1 MTTMPPVLHDTATTV
16 RAPMGELDV
25 AAVPELRMRLA
36 AAHRAG
42 AQLVLDLR
50 DVTFLDSSALSVVLA
65 ADRRLAVTG
74 GSLRLVHVSAEVR
87 RVLRICGLADLVLPS
102 PVVAL
107 HGSLGRTAQLVR

>member
-1 MTTMPPVLHDTATTV
+1 MKTLPSFQHDTATTV
-16 RAPMGELDV
+16 RAPRGELDL

-36 AAHRAG
+36 DAHRAG
-42 AQLVLDLR
+42 ARLVLDLR
-50 DVTFLDSSALSVVLA
+50 DVTFLDSSALSVVLN

-74 GSLRLVHVSAEVR
+74 GSLRLAHVSAEVR

-107 HGSLGRTAQLVR
+107 HGSADRTAHLVH